1 MASSICEGA
10 AKLQV
15 IGAGFGRTGT
25 SSLKS
30 ALEEIGYGPCYHMS
44 TVNSNPEH
52 VFTWQSAS
60 RRKSVDWKSLF
71 AGYRST
77 VSIYNK
83 ANCKFLGLVYMF
95 ENLQFCLSQS
105 LIFVLFHQCVGSLIR
120 NFY

>member
-1 MASSICEGA
+1 MAISVSENA

-25 SSLKS
+25 SSLKC

-60 RRKSVDWKSLF
+60 RGKSVDWESLF

-77 VSIYNK
+77 VSIDSK
-83 ANCKFLGLVYMF
+83 AKFVSDF
-95 ENLQFCLSQS
+95 ITCLRICSS
-105 LIFVLFHQCVGSLIR
+105 AWPSH
-120 NFY
+120 